1 MSLFLSM
8 CPSVYVFVSAYIYLC
23 VFHWFCPCL
32 SLCISMFQPIFVFA
46 SLSLFA
52 QSLVSSPKNSQPLSI
67 YLLFCPSSTTPYT
80 YLPFSL
86 RKSPYLPGFCTC
98 TLGRYFYSRFSTILA
113 FGIIAIILFKIW
125 ANPDLFFHLFL
136 VFSIKIYKFLQQIYV
151 KKCQSTT
158 RCQDLNP
165 QPSECESPPITIR
178 PLLLFFPLRFYFSL
192 LIDACLLTLLPPS
205 FIFTFPSKTN
215 NYFGGQE
222 MVFVT

>member
-1 MSLFLSM
+1 M

-113 FGIIAIILFKIW
+113 FGIIAIILFKKMGQ
-125 ANPDLFFHLFL
+125 PRPLFNLFS
-136 VFSIKIYKFLQQIYV
+136 VFSNELYKFLQQIYV
-151 KKCQSTT
+151 KNVNPVYGARIRTH
-158 RCQDLNP
+158 DLLNV
-165 QPSECESPPITIR
+165 
-178 PLLLFFPLRFYFSL
+178 SL
-192 LIDACLLTLLPPS
+192 LP
-205 FIFTFPSKTN
+205 
-215 NYFGGQE
+215 
-222 MVFVT
+222 